1 MIKTI
6 AARELRSL
14 FVSPLAWTTLAIL
27 QFLFAYQFFSHIE
40 LFMRYL
46 PRLKNMD
53 AAPGITETVA
63 MSLFSIAGLVFLLI
77 TPLFCSRVLADERR
91 TGTLKLTLSSPISIT
106 SIVLGKF
113 IGLISFFLLLILL
126 LGIMAFSLALGGPI
140 DSAQVLGGLLGLLLL
155 TSASISIGLFMS
167 SLTNQATV
175 AAVSTLAFLF
185 FLWIIKWD
193 NENVLGIT
201 TYLSIQ
207 EHFSAILSGYLAV
220 VDVVYF
226 LLVTFLFISL
236 TIWRL
241 DLERN

>member
-6 AARELRSL
+6 AAKELKSL

-27 QFLFAYQFFSHIE
+27 QFLFAYQFFSRIE
-40 LFMRYL
+40 LFMRNL
-46 PRLKNMD
+46 PKLKNLT
-53 AAPGITETVA
+53 AAPGITELVA
-63 MSLFSIAGLVFLLI
+63 ISLFSIAGLVFLFI
-77 TPLFCSRVLADERR
+77 IPLFCSRVLAEERR

-113 IGLISFFLLLILL
+113 VGLVSFFLLLILL
-126 LGIMAFSLALGGPI
+126 LAMMAFSLSLGGPI
-140 DSAQVLGGLLGLLLL
+140 DSPQILGGLLGLVLL
-155 TSASISIGLFMS
+155 TSTGISIGLFMS
-167 SLTNQATV
+167 SLTNQPTV
-175 AAVSTLAFLF
+175 AAVSTFALLF
-185 FLWIIKWD
+185 FLWVIKWD

-207 EHFSAILSGYLAV
+207 EHFSALLLGYLSV
-220 VDVVYF
+220 VDVSYF
-226 LLVTFLFISL
+226 LLVTFLFLSL